1 MAGKH
6 VRVSAE
12 KKSHATKRSF
22 SSSDAKN
29 ISQQCQKIQ
38 EALNEIAKSDAIYRE
53 SIQQETNRYVATQV
67 LKLMEKIP
75 VEEVN
80 RDKHG
85 IRVKA
90 LRDSG
95 YVTYAD
101 ILTSSIYQLAAIR
114 GISEDGARIIK
125 RIVSEAADK
134 ASTTTKLRLSADN
147 RTEDMTRLITAVSQY
162 QQAKPL
168 AEESNRLSQQY
179 SNTIQNALEDIKVST
194 GTFRWLFA
202 SRQTKQNAIESY
214 KLLEETLHGEYGQTA
229 ERLQSG
235 SVAIEAL
242 AEDDAWDSFKKH
254 PISYA
259 NTLEEIVPG
268 LLGNG
273 DTVYGLPENLAKEVQ
288 EECFFPDGLLCDLRR
303 YQEWGVK
310 YILHQKKALLGDEM
324 GLGKTIQAIAT
335 MVSLRNTGATHFIVI
350 CPASVIV
357 NWCREIQKF
366 SKLRVIAVHGLSRES
381 ALKDW
386 QRTGGVAVTTYET
399 TAYFK
404 FPDNFTYSLLVVDEA
419 HYIKNPSTNRSK
431 NTKAIAEHA
440 ERLLFMTGT
449 ALENKVDEMIN
460 LIKLLQPS
468 IAMQI
473 SGMKELS
480 SAPQFK
486 ETVAPVYYRR
496 RREDVLTELPELSEI
511 KEWCQLSDSEERRYE
526 ETVFRKNYN
535 AIRRVSWNV
544 PDLKDSGKAKRLLEI
559 IEEAKSEGRKVLVF
573 SFYLDTIRKIAG
585 MLGSQCTE
593 PINGSITPTRR
604 QEIIDD
610 FDKAPAG
617 QVLVAQIVAGG
628 TGLNIQSAS
637 VVIICEPQLKPSI
650 ENQAISR
657 AYRMGQARNVLVY
670 RLLAENTIDEKITDI
685 LARKQE
691 VFNAFANESAAAEN
705 VEVDE
710 KSLGNNRSG
719 GNRPYQ
725 PKTKW
730 YGNVD
735 GNRRSDRCGQQSL
748 PRKQSRLGTC
758 V

>member
-101 ILTSSIYQLAAIR
+101 MLTSSIYQLAAIR

-496 RREDVLTELPELSEI
+496 RKEDVLTELPELSEI

-544 PDLKDSGKAKRLLEI
+544 PERLWQ
-559 IEEAKSEGRKVLVF
+559 SET
-573 SFYLDTIRKIAG
+573 S
-585 MLGSQCTE
+585 
-593 PINGSITPTRR
+593 
-604 QEIIDD
+604 
-610 FDKAPAG
+610 
-617 QVLVAQIVAGG
+617 
-628 TGLNIQSAS
+628 TGNH
-637 VVIICEPQLKPSI
+637 
-650 ENQAISR
+650 
-657 AYRMGQARNVLVY
+657 
-670 RLLAENTIDEKITDI
+670 
-685 LARKQE
+685 
-691 VFNAFANESAAAEN
+691 
-705 VEVDE
+705 
-710 KSLGNNRSG
+710 
-719 GNRPYQ
+719 
-725 PKTKW
+725 
-730 YGNVD
+730 
-735 GNRRSDRCGQQSL
+735 
-748 PRKQSRLGTC
+748 
-758 V
+758 

>member
-101 ILTSSIYQLAAIR
+101 MLTSSIYQLAAIR

-254 PISYA
+254 PFSYA

-573 SFYLDTIRKIAG
+573 SFYLDIIRKIAD

-710 KSLGNNRSG
+710 KSLGNIVQEEIDRINQKRNGMETSTGTVEVIAVDSNRSQ
-719 GNRPYQ
+719 GN
-725 PKTKW
+725 
-730 YGNVD
+730 
-735 GNRRSDRCGQQSL
+735 NRD
-748 PRKQSRLGTC
+748 
-758 V
+758 

>member
-526 ETVFRKNYN
+526 ETVFRKKLQ
-535 AIRRVSWNV
+535 RH
-544 PDLKDSGKAKRLLEI
+544 
-559 IEEAKSEGRKVLVF
+559 
-573 SFYLDTIRKIAG
+573 
-585 MLGSQCTE
+585 
-593 PINGSITPTRR
+593 PTR
-604 QEIIDD
+604 
-610 FDKAPAG
+610 
-617 QVLVAQIVAGG
+617 VLER
-628 TGLNIQSAS
+628 TGPERLWQSETS
-637 VVIICEPQLKPSI
+637 
-650 ENQAISR
+650 
-657 AYRMGQARNVLVY
+657 
-670 RLLAENTIDEKITDI
+670 T
-685 LARKQE
+685 
-691 VFNAFANESAAAEN
+691 
-705 VEVDE
+705 
-710 KSLGNNRSG
+710 GNH
-719 GNRPYQ
+719 
-725 PKTKW
+725 
-730 YGNVD
+730 
-735 GNRRSDRCGQQSL
+735 
-748 PRKQSRLGTC
+748 
-758 V
+758 

>member
-101 ILTSSIYQLAAIR
+101 MLTSSIYQLAAIR

-242 AEDDAWDSFKKH
+242 AEDDAWDSFKKY

-573 SFYLDTIRKIAG
+573 SFYLDIIRKIAD

-710 KSLGNNRSG
+710 KSLGNIVQEEIDRINQKRNGMETSTGTVEVIAVDSNRSQ
-719 GNRPYQ
+719 GN
-725 PKTKW
+725 
-730 YGNVD
+730 
-735 GNRRSDRCGQQSL
+735 NRD
-748 PRKQSRLGTC
+748 
-758 V
+758 

>member
-419 HYIKNPSTNRSK
+419 HYIKNLSTNRSK

-535 AIRRVSWNV
+535 AIRRVS
-544 PDLKDSGKAKRLLEI
+544 
-559 IEEAKSEGRKVLVF
+559 
-573 SFYLDTIRKIAG
+573 
-585 MLGSQCTE
+585 
-593 PINGSITPTRR
+593 
-604 QEIIDD
+604 
-610 FDKAPAG
+610 
-617 QVLVAQIVAGG
+617 
-628 TGLNIQSAS
+628 
-637 VVIICEPQLKPSI
+637 
-650 ENQAISR
+650 
-657 AYRMGQARNVLVY
+657 
-670 RLLAENTIDEKITDI
+670 
-685 LARKQE
+685 
-691 VFNAFANESAAAEN
+691 
-705 VEVDE
+705 
-710 KSLGNNRSG
+710 
-719 GNRPYQ
+719 
-725 PKTKW
+725 
-730 YGNVD
+730 
-735 GNRRSDRCGQQSL
+735 
-748 PRKQSRLGTC
+748 
-758 V
+758 

>member
-101 ILTSSIYQLAAIR
+101 MLTSSIYQLAAIR

-303 YQEWGVK
+303 YQEWGE

-573 SFYLDTIRKIAG
+573 SFYLDIIRKIAD

-710 KSLGNNRSG
+710 KSLGNIVQEEIDRINQKRNGMETSTGTVEVIAVDSNRSQ
-719 GNRPYQ
+719 GN
-725 PKTKW
+725 
-730 YGNVD
+730 
-735 GNRRSDRCGQQSL
+735 NRD
-748 PRKQSRLGTC
+748 
-758 V
+758 

>member
-101 ILTSSIYQLAAIR
+101 MLTSSIYQLATIR

-535 AIRRVSWNV
+535 AIRRVSWTRTG
-544 PDLKDSGKAKRLLEI
+544 PERLWQ
-559 IEEAKSEGRKVLVF
+559 SET
-573 SFYLDTIRKIAG
+573 S
-585 MLGSQCTE
+585 
-593 PINGSITPTRR
+593 
-604 QEIIDD
+604 
-610 FDKAPAG
+610 
-617 QVLVAQIVAGG
+617 
-628 TGLNIQSAS
+628 TGNH
-637 VVIICEPQLKPSI
+637 
-650 ENQAISR
+650 
-657 AYRMGQARNVLVY
+657 
-670 RLLAENTIDEKITDI
+670 
-685 LARKQE
+685 
-691 VFNAFANESAAAEN
+691 
-705 VEVDE
+705 
-710 KSLGNNRSG
+710 
-719 GNRPYQ
+719 
-725 PKTKW
+725 
-730 YGNVD
+730 
-735 GNRRSDRCGQQSL
+735 
-748 PRKQSRLGTC
+748 
-758 V
+758 

>member
-303 YQEWGVK
+303 YQEWGE

-573 SFYLDTIRKIAG
+573 SFYLDTIRKIAD

-710 KSLGNNRSG
+710 KSLGNIVQEEIDRINQKRNGMETSTGTVEVIAVDSNRSQ
-719 GNRPYQ
+719 GN
-725 PKTKW
+725 
-730 YGNVD
+730 
-735 GNRRSDRCGQQSL
+735 NRD
-748 PRKQSRLGTC
+748 
-758 V
+758 